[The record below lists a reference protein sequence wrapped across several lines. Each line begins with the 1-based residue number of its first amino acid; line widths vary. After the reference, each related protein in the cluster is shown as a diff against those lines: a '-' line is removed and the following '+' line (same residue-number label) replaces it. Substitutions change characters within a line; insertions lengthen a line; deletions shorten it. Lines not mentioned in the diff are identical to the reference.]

1 MKILLNNKLIY
12 EYTLSLKQNFNDNKI
27 NLPIK
32 LNYAI
37 QRNLN
42 TLSQIVETT
51 EKMKMAIGEK
61 YGEYN
66 SETNSYQIPPEQ
78 VPNANKELN
87 TLMEIEESADI
98 RKIKLSELE
107 NLCLTSEQM
116 ASLLFMI
123 EEEE

>member
-51 EKMKMAIGEK
+51 EKMKMAIGER

-87 TLMEIEESADI
+87 TLMEIEESVDI

-107 NLCLTSEQM
+107 NLSLTSEQM

>member
-87 TLMEIEESADI
+87 TLMEIEESVDI

-107 NLCLTSEQM
+107 NLSLTSEQM

>member
-66 SETNSYQIPPEQ
+66 SETNSYQIPSEQ

-87 TLMEIEESADI
+87 TLMEIEESVDI

-107 NLCLTSEQM
+107 NLSLTSEQM

>member
-87 TLMEIEESADI
+87 TLMEIEESVDI

-107 NLCLTSEQM
+107 DLSLTSEQM